1 MKILIHLRG
10 CDPLLQGI
18 NCLCWRKSVFIVS
31 LMTWSHNDARQQ
43 YNISGWSA
51 GYFDVDEGG
60 HLMAQPTGSPGGPTV
75 DLHALAHAVRDAGL
89 SWPVLLRFTD
99 ILHRQVDRL
108 CDAFAVAIKAAHY
121 AAGYTAIY
129 PVKVNQQQHVVDAI
143 VQHGGERVGLEAG
156 SKPELMAVIGIAAA
170 GSTIIC
176 NGYKDAEYIRLALIA
191 QRLGHHVVIV
201 IERQAELALIIKIST
216 EMDIQPR
223 LGVRV
228 RLSSA
233 TSGNWQNTGGD
244 RSKFGFTAAAMLALS
259 ARLRDAGMTGC
270 LQLLHCHPGS
280 QISSID
286 VLRASLQEVAYT
298 WVALMEAGFPVNTV
312 NVGGGLGVDYEG
324 TMSMQGCSI
333 NYDMQAYARTV
344 VDCFA
349 DVCRERQLPEPQLM
363 SESGRA
369 LTAHHAVLITNV
381 IDTEQVIIGGEVSLD
396 SGMDPLSVYAQAN
409 DTLEQLRA
417 RFSRGEVTLAQR
429 AHGESLYYALCN
441 RLQGLLANMPEP
453 PAEFDIIK
461 RQLADKYFCNLSVFQ
476 SMPDVW
482 GIDQVFPVMPLQRLH
497 ERPQRRA
504 ILHDLTCD
512 SDGHIEH
519 YVDSAGIESSLPVHD
534 VKVDE
539 PYLLGFF
546 LLGAYQEILG
556 DMHNL
561 FGDTD
566 AVNVELTM
574 DGGYRL
580 VEPRYGDSIDELL
593 RYVEIK
599 PSRLLASY
607 RVKIAAADLSKD
619 ESRVFLKVLEGVLS
633 GTTYLK
639 NR

>member
-1 MKILIHLRG
+1 M
-10 CDPLLQGI
+10 
-18 NCLCWRKSVFIVS
+18 
-31 LMTWSHNDARQQ
+31 
-43 YNISGWSA
+43 
-51 GYFDVDEGG
+51 
-60 HLMAQPTGSPGGPTV
+60 
-75 DLHALAHAVRDAGL
+75 
-89 SWPVLLRFTD
+89 
-99 ILHRQVDRL
+99 
-108 CDAFAVAIKAAHY
+108 
-121 AAGYTAIY
+121 
-129 PVKVNQQQHVVDAI
+129 
-143 VQHGGERVGLEAG
+143 QHGGERVGLEAG
-156 SKPELMAVIGIAAA
+156 SKPELTAVIGIAAA

-286 VLRASLQEVAYT
+286 VLRASLQEVVYT

-324 TMSMQGCSI
+324 TVSMQGCSI

-349 DVCRERQLPEPQLM
+349 DVCRERQLPAPQLM

-396 SGMDPLSVYAQAN
+396 SGIDPLSVYAQAN

-441 RLQGLLANMPEP
+441 RLQGLLADMPEP

-580 VEPRYGDSIDELL
+580 VEPRHGDSVDELL

>member
-1 MKILIHLRG
+1 
-10 CDPLLQGI
+10 
-18 NCLCWRKSVFIVS
+18 
-31 LMTWSHNDARQQ
+31 MTWSREDARQQ

-51 GYFDVDEGG
+51 GYFDVGEAG
-60 HLMAQPTGSPGGPTV
+60 HLVAQPAGSPDSPTV
-75 DLHALAHAVRDAGL
+75 DLHSLAHAVRDAGL

-108 CDAFAVAIKAAHY
+108 CGAFDAAISAAHY
-121 AAGYTAIY
+121 DAAYTAVY
-129 PVKVNQQQHVVDAI
+129 PIKVNQQQHVVDAI

-156 SKPELMAVIGIAAA
+156 SKPELMAVIGIAPA
-170 GSTIIC
+170 GGTVIC

-201 IERQAELALIIKIST
+201 IERQAELSLIIKIAA
-216 EMDIQPR
+216 EMELQPR

-244 RSKFGFTAAAMLALS
+244 RSKFGFTAAGMLALS
-259 ARLRDAGMTGC
+259 ERLQETGLTGC
-270 LQLLHCHPGS
+270 LQMLHCHPGS

-324 TMSMQGCSI
+324 TASAQGCSI

-344 VDCFA
+344 VNCFSG
-349 DVCRERQLPEPQLM
+349 VCRERHLSEPHLM

-369 LTAHHAVLITNV
+369 LTAHHAVLISNV
-381 IDTEQVIIGGEVSLD
+381 IDAERVIIGNEINLD
-396 SGMDPLSVYAQAN
+396 AGVEPLSVYARAN

-417 RFSRGEVTLAQR
+417 RFARGEVTLAQR
-429 AHGESLYYALCN
+429 AKGESRYYALCR
-441 RLQGLLANMPEP
+441 RLQGLLADMTVPHP
-453 PAEFDIIK
+453 EFDIIN

-482 GIDQVFPVMPLQRLH
+482 GIDQVFPVLPLQHLH

-519 YVDSAGIESSLPVHD
+519 YVGGAGIESSLPVHD
-534 VKVDE
+534 IKDSE
-539 PYLLGFF
+539 DYLLGFF

-566 AVNVELTM
+566 AVNVELTA
-574 DGGYRL
+574 DGSYRL
-580 VEPRYGDSIDELL
+580 VEPHHGDTVDELL
-593 RYVEIK
+593 RYVEIM
-599 PSRLLASY
+599 PARLLASY
-607 RVKIAAADLSKD
+607 RKKIAATGMNEEAASYCLQT
-619 ESRVFLKVLEGVLS
+619 LEDVLS

-639 NR
+639 EV

>member
-1 MKILIHLRG
+1 
-10 CDPLLQGI
+10 
-18 NCLCWRKSVFIVS
+18 
-31 LMTWSHNDARQQ
+31 MTWNCDKARQQ

-51 GYFDVDEGG
+51 GYFDVDEAG
-60 HLMAQPTGSPGGPTV
+60 HLVAQPAGSPDSPTV
-75 DLHALAHAVRDAGL
+75 DLYALAHSVRDAGL

-108 CDAFAVAIKAAHY
+108 CDAFDAAIEATQYDAV
-121 AAGYTAIY
+121 YTAIY

-143 VQHGGERVGLEAG
+143 VQHGGDRVGLEAG
-156 SKPELMAVIGIAAA
+156 SKPELMAVIGVAPA
-170 GSTIIC
+170 GGTIIC

-191 QRLGHHVVIV
+191 QRLGHRVVIV
-201 IERQAELALIIKIST
+201 IERQTELALIIKISA
-216 EMDIQPR
+216 EMELRPL

-244 RSKFGFTAAAMLALS
+244 RSKFGFTAAGLLALGKQ
-259 ARLRDAGMTGC
+259 LRDAGMAGC
-270 LQLLHCHPGS
+270 LQMLHCHPGS

-286 VLRASLQEVAYT
+286 VLQASLQEVAYT
-298 WVALMEAGFPVNTV
+298 WVALLEAGFPVNTV

-324 TMSMQGCSI
+324 RASIQGCSI

-349 DVCRERQLPEPQLM
+349 GVCRERQLPAPLLM

-369 LTAHHAVLITNV
+369 LTAHHAVLISNV
-381 IDTEQVIIGGEVSLD
+381 IDTEQVITGDEICLD
-396 SGMDPLSVYAQAN
+396 SGMEPLAVYAQAN
-409 DTLEQLRA
+409 DNLEQLRT
-417 RFSRGEVTLAQR
+417 RFARGEVTLVQR
-429 AHGESLYYALCN
+429 AQGESQYYGLCR
-441 RLQGLLANMPEP
+441 RLQGLLADMPEP
-453 PAEFDIIK
+453 PAEFDLIN

-482 GIDQVFPVMPLQRLH
+482 GIDQVFPAVPLQRLN

-504 ILHDLTCD
+504 VLHDLTCD

-519 YVDSAGIESSLPVHD
+519 YVDSAGIESSLPVHEISEGED
-534 VKVDE
+534 
-539 PYLLGFF
+539 YLLGFF

-566 AVNVELTM
+566 AVNVELTTE
-574 DGGYRL
+574 GGYRL
-580 VEPRYGDSIDELL
+580 VEPQRGDTVDELL
-593 RYVEIK
+593 RYVEIM
-599 PSRLLASY
+599 PSRLMASY
-607 RVKIAAADLSKD
+607 RKKIAAAAMGED
-619 ESRVFLKVLEGVLS
+619 ESRDCLRTLEGVLS

-639 NR
+639 NL